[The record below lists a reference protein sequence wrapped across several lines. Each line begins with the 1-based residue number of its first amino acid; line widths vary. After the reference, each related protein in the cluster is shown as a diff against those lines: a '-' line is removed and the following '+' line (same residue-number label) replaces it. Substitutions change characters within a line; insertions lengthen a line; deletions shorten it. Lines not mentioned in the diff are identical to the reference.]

1 MIRLVPPAGT
11 KLNHRQVLRA
21 ATELVLARG
30 TPGVSS
36 TFPAEYGHVIGT
48 GSGRSALLA
57 ILNALHR
64 LRPERTTVI
73 IPGYTCFSV
82 AAAVAQAQ
90 LRIRLVDV
98 NPTTLELDAEQ
109 LAKYCDGHVL
119 AIVHT
124 ELFGFIGNTDRLRA
138 LAHQCGAYFVEDA
151 AQSFGSTQNGKHAGT
166 LGDVGFF
173 SIGRGKPLF
182 GIAGGLIVTQSDEI
196 RDAIHGVTREFAAA
210 SAGMNAGEL
219 LKLVACYLFFHPSR
233 YRAVESLPFL
243 KIGATE
249 FDPFFENRRLSRLAG
264 VMLDDSIRTAAG
276 GVARRNETVAKIK
289 DAVAGTEGE
298 FSFPSPGTDERPCYP
313 RLPVVA
319 ASPSLRTCTIRALC
333 RVGIAA
339 SAFYP
344 TAISE
349 IPNIKRYLAPPM
361 NYCPNAEW
369 LAARLF
375 TLPTHSL
382 VTAKDVANIGKVMR
396 EAERGTRPADSRRRI
411 APQSPGNAK
420 VAIERKLS

>member
-30 TPGVSS
+30 TPGLTPSL
-36 TFPAEYGHVIGT
+36 PAEYGHVLGT

-57 ILNALHR
+57 ILSALHR
-64 LRPERTTVI
+64 LCPERTTVI

-98 NPTTLELDAEQ
+98 NPRTLEMDAEQ
-109 LAKYCDGHVL
+109 LAKYCDGQAL

-138 LAHQCGAYFVEDA
+138 MAHQCGANFVEDA
-151 AQSFGSTQNGKHAGT
+151 AQAFGSTQNGKHAGT

-173 SIGRGKPLF
+173 SIGRGKPLY
-182 GIAGGLIVTQSDEI
+182 GISGGLIVTQSDEI
-196 RDAIHGVTREFAAA
+196 RDAIHCVTRKFAAA
-210 SAGMNAGEL
+210 SAGRDASEL
-219 LKLVACYLFFHPSR
+219 LKLVAYYLFFHPSR

-249 FDPFFENRRLSRLAG
+249 FDPSFENRQLSRLAQ
-264 VMLDDSIRTAAG
+264 VILEESICIATD
-276 GVARRNETVAKIK
+276 GVAQRNETVAKIRA
-289 DAVAGTEGE
+289 AVAAGGD
-298 FSFPSPGTDERPCYP
+298 FSFPSPDADEQPCYP
-313 RLPVVA
+313 RLPVIA
-319 ASPSLRTCTIRALC
+319 ASPWQRTRTISALR
-333 RVGIAA
+333 RVGIGA
-339 SAFYP
+339 SIFYP

-349 IPNIKRYLAPPM
+349 IPGINRYLALPASC
-361 NYCPNAEW
+361 CPNAEW

-382 VTAKDVANIGKVMR
+382 VTERDVANIGLVLNR
-396 EAERGTRPADSRRRI
+396 EVGGTRPANSTNRIDSQT
-411 APQSPGNAK
+411 PTNAK
-420 VAIERKLS
+420 VAMERKLL

>member
-21 ATELVLARG
+21 ASELVLAKG
-30 TPGVSS
+30 SSGITPLL
-36 TFPAEYGHVIGT
+36 PAEYGHVLGT
-48 GSGRSALLA
+48 GSGRSALFA
-57 ILNALHR
+57 ILKALHL

-98 NPTTLELDAEQ
+98 NPKTLELDAEQ
-109 LAKYCDGHVL
+109 VAKYCDGQVL

-124 ELFGFIGNTDRLRA
+124 ELFGFVGNADKLRA
-138 LAHQCGAYFVEDA
+138 MAHQCGAYFVEDA
-151 AQSFGSTQNGKHAGT
+151 AQSFGSMRNGKHAGT

-182 GIAGGLIVTQSDEI
+182 GMSGGLIVTQSDEI
-196 RDAIHGVTREFAAA
+196 GDAIHLVTRKFTAPTARL
-210 SAGMNAGEL
+210 NANEL
-219 LKLVACYLFFHPSR
+219 LKLVAYYLFFHPTR
-233 YRAVESLPFL
+233 YPAVESLPFL

-249 FDPFFENRRLSRLAG
+249 FDPFFENRQLSRLG
-264 VMLDDSIRTAAG
+264 QIILPESICIATESVAQRSATAMKVKAAVGAG
-276 GVARRNETVAKIK
+276 G
-289 DAVAGTEGE
+289 D
-298 FSFPSPGTDERPCYP
+298 FWFPSPDTDERPCYP

-319 ASPSLRTCTIRALC
+319 ASAALRTRTISAL
-333 RVGIAA
+333 RMVGIAA
-339 SAFYP
+339 SVFYP

-349 IPNIKRYLAPPM
+349 IPNINRYLSLPVSC
-361 NYCPNAEW
+361 CPNAEW

-382 VTAKDVANIGKVMR
+382 VTGHDVTNIGKVMKDVTC
-396 EAERGTRPADSRRRI
+396 EVRPTGSTRRI
-411 APQSPGNAK
+411 IPQSPTNAK